1 MKAESGGGSDRRG
14 EGLRER
20 RFRELG
26 NFSGSEEEWKEF
38 GLKFCA
44 VLKETEPKLFKAM
57 RWADAEEKD
66 ISEDSIQGNWD
77 KEQAIRMTT
86 M

>member
-1 MKAESGGGSDRRG
+1 ME
-14 EGLRER
+14 
-20 RFRELG
+20 
-26 NFSGSEEEWKEF
+26 EF

-44 VLKETEPKLFKAM
+44 VVKETEPELVKAV
-57 RWADAEEKD
+57 RWAEAEENN

-86 M
+86 MVYND